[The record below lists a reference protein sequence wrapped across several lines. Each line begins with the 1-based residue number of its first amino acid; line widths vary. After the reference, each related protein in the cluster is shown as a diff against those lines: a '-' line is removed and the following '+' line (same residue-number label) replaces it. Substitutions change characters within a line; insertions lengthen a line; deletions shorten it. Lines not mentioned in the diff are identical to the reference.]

1 MPLRQTRTRQ
11 ALSRSARTRWAAGDS
26 NCAWAKKKQEHP
38 KILENFSKVCQLGF
52 HLLSKFIRKIIG
64 APKRASAGERPVS
77 SLGCAQRQRSTQ
89 MISLAQV
96 AVAVRAR
103 SAALRWQLVKFS

>member
-1 MPLRQTRTRQ
+1 MPLRQTGTRR

-52 HLLSKFIRKIIG
+52 HLLLKFIRQNNWSTKNSLSRG
-64 APKRASAGERPVS
+64 KASVFPQLYTEAEEYPKDL
-77 SLGCAQRQRSTQ
+77 LGPSGRGGMCT
-89 MISLAQV
+89 
-96 AVAVRAR
+96 
-103 SAALRWQLVKFS
+103 